1 MNVNVRK
8 SKLFVLVF
16 LLLGLSRL
24 QAYELT
30 FKATPMALFPFY
42 RGNDKVGLSFFA
54 PEEDKKIGLYE
65 PLAFGT
71 FLDAGITLF
80 DYLNVGP
87 EFGFMMFPKKESA
100 KLPEGTSPNLFEIPI
115 GLQIGTYLYPFSRV
129 EVGLGIAGGAS
140 IAISQKQVATN
151 EKSTATDKTNQTGFH
166 YAPWYRAFGEVNFR
180 INPMVSLGLNVSWF
194 DCQNTTYFGNP
205 MVDGLSAGVSVRIKI
220 DTEKVSGKVD
230 GTVIQDE
237 SVFPLMYSIY
247 QNNPFGTIIIE
258 NNETAEIRN
267 VVVKFRS
274 ENYTAS
280 EKECGKLK
288 VIKKHKKEEIPL
300 YADFSDSILQF
311 TESGKMSGEL
321 VIEYE
326 LLGKKRVA
334 VSQVTIPVY
343 NRNQVR
349 WMDSSAIASYIS
361 SNSQEVLEFSKY
373 LVGIARSHLRSGLN
387 RNMQFS
393 MYLYEGLRLNGIKCV
408 TNSDTPYS
416 EYHLNPD
423 LLDYIQY
430 PYQTLSYKT
439 GDRDDVGILYMAM
452 LASVGINAAFIPLEN
467 DFIIA
472 FDLGVDASRAST
484 LFDGYDR
491 ILVVDDSIWIPVSIS
506 SLNEGFVNSWY
517 KAIVELQELTV
528 NEEDFEFVSLTDA
541 WQVYPPAGFS
551 SKESSGVMPAEAK
564 LTAAVENDIS
574 RYITAEFG
582 PQIAAVQNRIKAEGA
597 SVVLYNQLGMLYVRA
612 GMYSSAIPVYELS
625 AKMGSVPAMNNLGN
639 IYTLQKKYLDAKKWY
654 EMALTVDPTNATAL
668 KNLDRII
675 TELQK

>member
-1 MNVNVRK
+1 MNVKVRK

-16 LLLGLSRL
+16 LLLSLSKL

-30 FKATPMALFPFY
+30 FKATPTALFPFST
-42 RGNDKVGLSFFA
+42 D
-54 PEEDKKIGLYE
+54 EENGLYN
-65 PLAFGT
+65 PLGFGG

-80 DYLNVGP
+80 DYLNIGP
-87 EFGFMMFPKKESA
+87 EFGFMMFQKRAEQG
-100 KLPEGTSPNLFEIPI
+100 KLAEGVSPSLYSIPL
-115 GLQIGTYLYPFSRV
+115 GLQIGTYIYPFSRV
-129 EVGLGIAGGAS
+129 ELGLGIAGGTN
-140 IAISQKQVATN
+140 IAINTRQNIVKADDVLGESEETTTQAGNK
-151 EKSTATDKTNQTGFH
+151 FH
-166 YAPWYRAFGEVNFR
+166 YAPWYRAYGEVNFR
-180 INPMVSLGLNVSWF
+180 INPMVSLGVNVSWF
-194 DCQNTTYFGNP
+194 DCQYNTYWGKP
-205 MVDGLSAGVSVRIKI
+205 LVDGLSAGISVRVKY

-230 GTVIQDE
+230 GTVVQDE

-247 QNNPFGTIIIE
+247 QNAPFGTIIIE

-280 EKECGKLK
+280 EKECGRIKVLK
-288 VIKKHKKEEIPL
+288 KRKKEEIPL
-300 YADFSDSILQF
+300 CADFNENILQF
-311 TESGKMSGEL
+311 SESGKLSGEV

-334 VSQVTIPVY
+334 VSQVTVPVY
-343 NRNQVR
+343 NRNQIR
-349 WMDSSAIASYIS
+349 WMDSAAISSYIS

-387 RNMQFS
+387 RNMQFA
-393 MYLYEGLRLNGIKCV
+393 MYLNEGIRLNGIKCQ

-416 EYHLNPD
+416 TFHLD
-423 LLDYIQY
+423 SELLDYIQY
-430 PYQTLSYKT
+430 PYQTLSYKS
-439 GDRDDVGILYMAM
+439 GDRDDIGILYMAM
-452 LASVGINAAFIPLEN
+452 LSSVGINTAFIPLEN
-467 DFIIA
+467 DFIVA
-472 FDLGVDASRAST
+472 FDLGVDASRAGT

-506 SLNEGFVNSWY
+506 SMNEGFVNSWY
-517 KAIVELQELTV
+517 KAIVELQELTE
-528 NEEDFEFVSLTDA
+528 NEEDFEFILLSDA
-541 WQVYPPAGFS
+541 WQTYPPAGFS
-551 SKESSGVMPAEAK
+551 GKETSGSMPSETS
-564 LTAAVENDIS
+564 LTSAVENDIA

-582 PQIAAVQNRIKAEGA
+582 PQIAALQNRIKAEGA
-597 SVVLYNQLGMLYVRA
+597 SVTLYNQLGMLYVRA

-639 IYTLQKKYLDAKKWY
+639 ICTLQKKYLEAKKWY
-654 EMALTVDPTNATAL
+654 EMALSVEPTNATAL